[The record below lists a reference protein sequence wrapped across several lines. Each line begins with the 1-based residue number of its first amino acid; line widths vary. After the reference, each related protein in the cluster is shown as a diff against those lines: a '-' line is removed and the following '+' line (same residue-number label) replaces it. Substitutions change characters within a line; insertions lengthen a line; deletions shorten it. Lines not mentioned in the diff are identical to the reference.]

1 MIPNMERR
9 FLETDSAASRE
20 ELSHYQSAAPCT
32 FCNGKRLKPEA
43 LAVKVCGKD
52 IMEVSDLSI
61 KEALKWFAG
70 VEEQL
75 SPQKQQIAHK
85 ILKEIIDRLQFLNNV
100 GLDYLTLSRQSGGL
114 SGGES
119 QRIRLASQIG
129 SGLTGVLYVLD
140 EPSIGL
146 HQRDNDRLLET
157 LNRLRDIGNTVI
169 VVEHDEDAIRAADF
183 LVDMGPGAGELGG
196 SVVAAGTVA
205 DVLAS
210 KDSLTAQYLNGQKEI
225 AVPS

>member
-1 MIPNMERR
+1 MERR

-32 FCNGKRLKPEA
+32 FCNGKRLKSEA

-85 ILKEIIDRLQFLNNV
+85 IL
-100 GLDYLTLSRQSGGL
+100 
-114 SGGES
+114 
-119 QRIRLASQIG
+119 
-129 SGLTGVLYVLD
+129 
-140 EPSIGL
+140 
-146 HQRDNDRLLET
+146 
-157 LNRLRDIGNTVI
+157 
-169 VVEHDEDAIRAADF
+169 
-183 LVDMGPGAGELGG
+183 
-196 SVVAAGTVA
+196 
-205 DVLAS
+205 
-210 KDSLTAQYLNGQKEI
+210 
-225 AVPS
+225 